1 MRSTLFITSLFILI
15 LACKNE
21 NASNSKVESNQE
33 STQTTRALAKF
44 EPADGKCILFVGQ
57 DLESIGGLSAPYND
71 GYLDHFD
78 KPGGFTMYTGISPDV
93 ESFGH
98 THKGLDGIWETVDW
112 GDSDNNMSLQLEDP
126 DFDNLALAIGFWMI
140 GGHDRKIADGE
151 HGEMIDKFGEWLK
164 SLAPRPVFLRI
175 GYEFSGPWND
185 YDRESYIKA
194 YRRIKDQYDEMGIT
208 NVAYVWQSHGFDEP
222 LDLLEAWYPGDEYVD
237 WCAYSFFARWQ
248 DANMIEFARKR
259 GKPVFIAEATPTIGS
274 ETVKQD
280 GKTIELILS
289 NDTQSAR
296 AWDEWF
302 APFFKTIE
310 DNPDVVKAVSYI
322 NCNWK
327 KHRMWFDNPHFQD
340 VDARIQT
347 SESISQKWNNEVS
360 KDKYVQVKWPLTMP

>member
-1 MRSTLFITSLFILI
+1 MKYKLLLVSFLLSIVS
-15 LACKNE
+15 CKDQTAQNIKE
-21 NASNSKVESNQE
+21 EPEVEKVQM
-33 STQTTRALAKF
+33 TRPLAKF
-44 EPADGKCILFVGQ
+44 EPANGKCILFVGQ

-71 GYLDHFD
+71 GYMDHFK

-98 THKGLDGIWETVDW
+98 THKGLDGIWNTADW
-112 GDSDNNMSLQLEDP
+112 GDSDNNMSLQLADP
-126 DFDNLALAIGFWMI
+126 DFKNLALAIGFWMT
-140 GGHDRKIADGE
+140 GGHDRKIASGE
-151 HGEMIDKFGEWLK
+151 HGEMIDKFGNWLK

-185 YDRESYIKA
+185 YDRESYLKA
-194 YRRIKDQYDEMGIT
+194 YRRIKDRYDEMGIS

-222 LDLLEAWYPGDEYVD
+222 MDLLEDWYPGDEYVD

-248 DANMIEFARKR
+248 DANMIEFAREK

-274 ETVKQD
+274 ETVEEN

-289 NDTQSAR
+289 DDNQSER

-302 APFFKTIE
+302 APFFRTIK
-310 DNPDVVKAVSYI
+310 DNPDIVKAVSYI

-327 KHRMWFDNPHFQD
+327 THRMWFDNPHFQD

-347 SESISQKWNNEVS
+347 SETISQKWRTEIS
-360 KDKYVQVKWPLTMP
+360 KDRYVGANWELDTP